1 MGGGGG
7 GLQCKVDPR
16 PGKCFSGPSK
26 GNPSSP
32 LLLFSETLGKNDPCF
47 PLYPRPDQIV
57 GPPWQV
63 KRCSLPPPHAGQPLA
78 HVCTAPF
85 SYLTIST
92 SLLTFMSI
100 EVSAKFVYEYRL
112 VLVMRIEVSLI
123 FWGIYGYRMRLYWTK
138 EQVLAILT
146 LLQIPK
152 KLLYRAKKSKLFSVI

>member
-1 MGGGGG
+1 MGGCNARWI
-7 GLQCKVDPR
+7 LVRENVSVDRQRETSP
-16 PGKCFSGPSK
+16 PLCCCFLKIWGKMILVSPSIPALTK
-26 GNPSSP
+26 
-32 LLLFSETLGKNDPCF
+32 LL
-47 PLYPRPDQIV
+47 
-57 GPPWQV
+57 GPPDRS
-63 KRCSLPPPHAGQPLA
+63 KDAPSPPPHAGQPLA